1 MGVSTT
7 AVAAA
12 GTTIIPVAATPA
24 IITAL
29 TTVHRIP
36 MTRTRMTAG
45 EVIVA
50 AEGEAEGIEANQ
62 GSRIRRGGVSLRMVH
77 AGDWGFTETKR

>member
-1 MGVSTT
+1 MGVATT

-12 GTTIIPVAATPA
+12 GTTIIPVAATPV

-36 MTRTRMTAG
+36 MTRTRMTAVV

-50 AEGEAEGIEANQ
+50 AEGIEANQ
-62 GSRIRRGGVSLRMVH
+62 GSSIRRGGVSLRVVH